1 MAQSHGGVRDMAPPL
16 LGNLRAKFS
25 EMSFPHFKTYFK
37 QIGHCHIKTTCNLIK
52 HLIPI
57 ILLCL
62 QCSLSKMRGPEK
74 EKLCTL

>member
-1 MAQSHGGVRDMAPPL
+1 MALPL

-37 QIGHCHIKTTCNLIK
+37 QVGHCHIKTTCNLIK